1 MAQPIDLQTGRQSSG
16 GTTLNTSITLHNLP
30 LWQRV
35 IYRYRSGYEVQ
46 NFKNSILS
54 IFQFWSVYVLC
65 SAQNKDAVRL
75 TLEQIDVVKRMC
87 ETYEEFEMVTTAD
100 GKAASILMRKHQ
112 GEI

>member
-1 MAQPIDLQTGRQSSG
+1 M
-16 GTTLNTSITLHNLP
+16 
-30 LWQRV
+30 
-35 IYRYRSGYEVQ
+35 
-46 NFKNSILS
+46 S

-87 ETYEEFEMVTTAD
+87 DSYNKFEMVTTAD
-100 GKAASILMRKHQ
+100 GKVTSILTRKYE

>member
-1 MAQPIDLQTGRQSSG
+1 MKCTFLK
-16 GTTLNTSITLHNLP
+16 N
-30 LWQRV
+30 
-35 IYRYRSGYEVQ
+35 IY
-46 NFKNSILS
+46 ILS

-87 ETYEEFEMVTTAD
+87 DSYNKFEMVTTAD
-100 GKAASILMRKHQ
+100 GKVTSILTRKYE